1 MKFKIKENVTTFR
14 KLQLEQKMLLNLI
27 RALLPFAVGGGGFAV
42 ISEHLT
48 GICYNKIDP
57 QEQK

>member
-1 MKFKIKENVTTFR
+1 MNFKIKENVTTFR
-14 KLQLEQKMLLNLI
+14 KLQLEQKTLLNLI
-27 RALLPFAVGGGGFAV
+27 RALLPFRGGVAVL
-42 ISEHLT
+42 SEDLT